1 MRLII
6 GLGNPGIKYQGTRHN
21 IGFMVVDKI
30 TADFNFKSIF
40 NAEISKKIF
49 RDQKIIIVKPQTFM
63 NNSGSSIKSIID
75 YYKISIKDIIIIHD
89 DIDLNL
95 GEIKIQENRSS
106 AGHKGVQSI
115 IDAIGT
121 KDFIRMRIGI
131 KPTNQEEP
139 INTEKFVLQKFTPE
153 EGITIQETIEK
164 AAALLATTL

>member
-63 NNSGSSIKSIID
+63 NLSGDAVMPIMGF
-75 YYKISIKDIIIIHD
+75 YKLSPSDLVVIHD
-89 DIDLNL
+89 DIDMEF
-95 GEIKIQENRSS
+95 GKIRVSLDQ
-106 AGHKGVQSI
+106 GHGGHNGVRSI
-115 IDAIGT
+115 IDSLGT
-121 KDFIRMRIGI
+121 SEFYRIRIG
-131 KPTNQEEP
+131 
-139 INTEKFVLQKFTPE
+139 VGRHLR
-153 EGITIQETIEK
+153 
-164 AAALLATTL
+164 L